1 MRNVAIVFLGLCL
14 FTTGCIVTGCDKA
27 PERMD
32 DYLVEFATLL
42 KVGNSYRFRIDNG
55 RLLIPVNEEKVSG
68 NPDQR
73 VIVNYVPLRG
83 DSIRINFVSPI
94 FTGSIESD
102 GFPEKYVNDPL
113 KVQSV
118 WVSGGYLN
126 LIVEIEYHSRA
137 HSMKLFRDLTS
148 PDIHLYLGHSKNNDP
163 PGAPQVMH
171 ASFSLADL
179 RIENALQT
187 IPFTLSINTYSGVRQ
202 FNLELPGMK

>member
-1 MRNVAIVFLGLCL
+1 MRNVAIVFLVVCL
-14 FTTGCIVTGCDKA
+14 FATSCIVTGCDKE

-42 KVGNSYRFRIDNG
+42 KEGNSYRFRIDNG
-55 RLLIPVNEEKVSG
+55 RLMIPVNEEKVSG
-68 NPDQR
+68 PPDQR

-94 FTGSIESD
+94 FTGAIEPD
-102 GFPEKYVNDPL
+102 GFPEQYINDPL

-126 LIVEIEYHSRA
+126 LIMEIEYHSRP
-137 HSMKLFRDLTS
+137 HSMRLFRDLTS
-148 PDIHLYLGHSKNNDP
+148 PDIHLYLGHSKNDDP

-171 ASFSLADL
+171 ASFSLANL
-179 RIENALQT
+179 RTENETSTL
-187 IPFTLSINTYSGVRQ
+187 PFKLSINTYSGVRVFQ
-202 FNLELPGMK
+202 LALELP